1 MHRETEKN
9 PQITPQNMT
18 KIMAS
23 AEGKELLAI
32 LAGGGGLQKAMEA
45 FHKGDMNGVKAALE
59 PAMASERAEE
69 LLRKLNGK

>member
-23 AEGKELLAI
+23 AEGKELLGI

-45 FHKGDMNGVKAALE
+45 FRKGDMNGVKAALE

>member
-32 LAGGGGLQKAMEA
+32 LAGGGGLKKAMEA
-45 FHKGDMNGVKAALE
+45 FRKGDMNGVKAALE